1 MRRDFPAADV
11 MTADRFLY
19 PARVVR
25 VCLLLIVAQVAL
37 LGHIDEID
45 ESESESVEECELCLL
60 LNACDDFIEAGS
72 ASEPI
77 LAASPQQ
84 LEHSIESPS
93 LSLPVPQARGPP
105 QA

>member
-1 MRRDFPAADV
+1 
-11 MTADRFLY
+11 MTADRFLN

-45 ESESESVEECELCLL
+45 ETESVEECELCLL
-60 LNACDDFIEAGS
+60 LNACDDFIEGGS

-77 LAASPQQ
+77 PAASPQQ

-105 QA
+105 QARA

>member
-1 MRRDFPAADV
+1 
-11 MTADRFLY
+11 MTIDRFLSSV
-19 PARVVR
+19 RVVR

-45 ESESESVEECELCLL
+45 ESESVEECELCLL

-77 LAASPQQ
+77 PAVPPQQ
-84 LEHSIESPS
+84 LDHSVESPF

>member
-1 MRRDFPAADV
+1 MRRDFSAADV

-45 ESESESVEECELCLL
+45 ETESVEECELCLL
-60 LNACDDFIEAGS
+60 LNACDDFIEARS

-84 LEHSIESPS
+84 LDHSIEFPS

>member
-1 MRRDFPAADV
+1 
-11 MTADRFLY
+11 MTIDRFLS
-19 PARVVR
+19 PVRVVR
-25 VCLLLIVAQVAL
+25 VCLLLVVAQVAL
-37 LGHIDEID
+37 LGHIDEIG
-45 ESESESVEECELCLL
+45 ESESVEECELCLL

-77 LAASPQQ
+77 PAASHQQ
-84 LEHSIESPS
+84 HDHLVESPS